1 MAVRAWLRPPR
12 RVLSLLIGV
21 TILLGITLAWLGWR
35 LLEQDRALEA
45 QRLRGRLEDAADRIA
60 ADLRRNLDAT
70 RDMLARLASLPDA
83 EFRAQ
88 AARVAAALDDDA
100 ALVVLTPSA
109 ADIRSKGRFPYL
121 PSVAPAVEPP
131 PATFARAESLEFR
144 ARDYGRASTA
154 LRALAAAPD
163 PATRAGALLRLGRTL
178 RKAGRLDTALA
189 VYHALAGLGATS
201 VAGLPAELLGR
212 YARLGLLEEAR
223 RGEALRRDADSL
235 YADLLRGRWPIARAT
250 HEFYAD
256 AVRRRVDADR
266 AARLDSAHA
275 PALALAAGAAAL
287 WELRR
292 AADQTDST
300 GGDRTVRAGDRA
312 VFVLWRGSSARAIG
326 LVAGPAHVEHAW
338 LGDLAPQLQREGAR
352 LALADAE
359 GTALLAQFTGSP
371 RPQALRTAEETRLPW
386 TLRVASA
393 DPAAALAQL
402 AGRRRLVLLGLGVA
416 ALIILLGLYAVT
428 RAVSREMEVARLKS
442 DFVAAVSHEFRT
454 PLTTMR
460 QLTEML
466 AAGRVASDER
476 RATYYETIKSES
488 ERLQRLVEGLLDFG
502 RMEAGAL
509 EFRPEPLDATRL
521 VTELVGEFR
530 SEVAGRGYEIALRAG
545 NGACRVRADREALCR
560 AVWNLL
566 DNAVKYS
573 PESSTV
579 RVSVESSGALTSI
592 SVADQGA
599 GIPPAEQRD
608 IFRKFVRGTAARAL
622 NVKGTGIGLAIADHI
637 VKAHGGRLEL
647 ESEPGHGSRFTIVL
661 PAQASHA

>member
-1 MAVRAWLRPPR
+1 MAVSAWLRPPR

-21 TILLGITLAWLGWR
+21 TVLLGATLAWLGWR

-45 QRLRGRLEDAADRIA
+45 QRLRGRLEDAADRVA
-60 ADLRRNLDAT
+60 AQLRHNLDAT
-70 RDMLARLASLPDA
+70 RDTLARLASLPEA

-109 ADIRSKGRFPYL
+109 ADVRSQGRLPYL
-121 PSVAPAVEPP
+121 PSVPTAVEPP
-131 PATFARAESLEFR
+131 PQTFARAESLEFR

-178 RKAGRLDTALA
+178 RKAGHLDTALA
-189 VYHALAGLGATS
+189 AYDALAALGAAS
-201 VAGLPAELLGR
+201 VEGFPAELLGR

-223 RGEALRRDADSL
+223 RGEALRREADSL

-256 AVRRRVDADR
+256 AVRRRMDADR

-338 LGDLAPQLQREGAR
+338 LGDLAPQLEREGVR
-352 LALADAE
+352 VALADAE
-359 GTALLAQFTGSP
+359 GNTLLAQITGSQ

-393 DPAAALAQL
+393 DPAAAFAQL

-466 AAGRVASDER
+466 AGGRVASDER
-476 RATYYETIKSES
+476 RATYYETIKRES

-530 SEVAGRGYEIALRAG
+530 SEVAGRGYEVALRAE
-545 NGACRVRADREALCR
+545 NGACTVRADREALCR

-573 PESSTV
+573 PDHRTV
-579 RVSVESSGALTSI
+579 LVTVASEENRVAIRVKDHG
-592 SVADQGA
+592 V
-599 GIPPAEQRD
+599 GIPASERERM
-608 IFRKFVRGTAARAL
+608 FEKFVRGSASDVRA
-622 NVKGTGIGLAIADHI
+622 VKGTGIGLAMVRHI
-637 VKAHGGRLEL
+637 VNGHHGEIRV
-647 ESEPGHGSRFTIVL
+647 ESEPGEGSTFTILL
-661 PAQASHA
+661 PVEAGA